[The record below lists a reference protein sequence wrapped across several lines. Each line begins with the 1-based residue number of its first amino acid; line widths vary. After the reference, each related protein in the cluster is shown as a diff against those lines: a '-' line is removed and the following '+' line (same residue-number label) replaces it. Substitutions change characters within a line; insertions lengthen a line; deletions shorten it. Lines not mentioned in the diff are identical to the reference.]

1 MFAINRIKNKIL
13 QYIIALL
20 LFDVILVAILENFFQ
35 NFFAAIPY
43 YRIVIIG
50 FTTLFFLPE
59 LVFGKI
65 KLNLKRITNEGLF
78 IFLWIAFA
86 VVELIFGLLK
96 GNPKVYIIA
105 DFVYIFFGGYLYL
118 IVGNKMKSN
127 SLNTANIERFTKWF
141 LLLIYPL
148 LFFNFTISE
157 VFFILIL
164 SLSYLFLIQKKYLL
178 LILALIPFFIQITN
192 SNRALLICFLT
203 LVLLYGSYK
212 LSIYIK
218 KQDRLLLITFL
229 LLFIVFFY
237 EEILT
242 ILFGFIPK
250 NTQLYYRLKQLL
262 EIINSGIDFNN
273 PYHISIAQR
282 LVEAKLVIQLW
293 LSDFTSFIFGC
304 GLGGVIDGALFID
317 KSVTD
322 TALLGSKSVHNIHL
336 LPFALIHKYGLL
348 GLVVFGMLIVELY
361 NSVKNIIKKDTD
373 PVFVFWNLIFVL
385 LVIYSLPAGSFL
397 WTTPLFW
404 IALVMKKRVR
414 YE

>member
-1 MFAINRIKNKIL
+1 MFAIKKIKNKIL
-13 QYIIALL
+13 NYVVALL
-20 LFDVILVAILENFFQ
+20 LFDVIIVLIIENLFD
-35 NFFAAIPY
+35 NTFASIPY
-43 YRIVIIG
+43 YRLAILI
-50 FTTLFFLPE
+50 FTFLFFLPE
-59 LVFGKI
+59 LLFINI
-65 KLNLKRITNEGLF
+65 KLNLKRISNEGLF
-78 IFLWIAFA
+78 VFLWSAFS
-86 VVELIFGLLK
+86 VIELVFGIVK

-105 DFVYIFFGGYLYL
+105 DFVYIIFGGYLYL
-118 IVGNKMKSN
+118 IVANKMKFN
-127 SLNTANIERFTKWF
+127 SLNDPSIEGFTKWF

-148 LFFNFTISE
+148 LIFSFTISE

-164 SLSYLFLIQKKYLL
+164 SLSYIFLIQKKYKL
-178 LILALIPFFIQITN
+178 LILTLIPFLIQITN

-203 LVLLYGSYK
+203 LVLLFGAYK
-212 LSIYIK
+212 LSLYIK
-218 KQDRLLLITFL
+218 KQDRVLLITFM

-262 EIINSGIDFNN
+262 EIINSGVDFNN

-282 LVEAKLVIQLW
+282 LVEAKLVTQLW
-293 LSDFTSFIFGC
+293 LSDFWSFIFGC

-317 KSVTD
+317 PSVTK

-336 LPFALIHKYGLL
+336 LPFALIHKYGLF
-348 GLVVFGMLIVELY
+348 GLVIFGMLLVEFY
-361 NSVKNIIKKDTD
+361 NSINSIIKKATNNI
-373 PVFVFWNLIFVL
+373 FVFWNCVFVL
-385 LVIYSLPAGSFL
+385 LFIYSLPAASFL
-397 WTTPLFW
+397 WATPLFW

>member
-1 MFAINRIKNKIL
+1 MFAIKKIKNKIL
-13 QYIIALL
+13 NYVVALL
-20 LFDVILVAILENFFQ
+20 LFDVIIVLIIENIFD
-35 NFFAAIPY
+35 NIFASIPY
-43 YRIVIIG
+43 YRLAILT
-50 FTTLFFLPE
+50 FTFLFFLPE
-59 LVFGKI
+59 LLFIKI
-65 KLNLKRITNEGLF
+65 KLNLKRISNEGLF
-78 IFLWIAFA
+78 VFLWSAFS
-86 VVELIFGLLK
+86 VIELVFGIVK

-105 DFVYIFFGGYLYL
+105 DFVYIIFGGYLYL
-118 IVGNKMKSN
+118 IVANKMKFN
-127 SLNTANIERFTKWF
+127 SLNDVSIEEFTKWF

-148 LFFNFTISE
+148 LFFSFTISE

-164 SLSYLFLIQKKYLL
+164 SLSYVFLIQKKYKL
-178 LILALIPFFIQITN
+178 LIVTLIPFFIQITN

-203 LVLLYGSYK
+203 LVLLFGAYK
-212 LSIYIK
+212 LSLYIK
-218 KQDRLLLITFL
+218 KQDRILLITFV
-229 LLFIVFFY
+229 LLFIIFFY

-262 EIINSGIDFNN
+262 EIINSGVDFNN

-293 LSDFTSFIFGC
+293 LSDFWSFIFGC
-304 GLGGVIDGALFID
+304 GLGGVIDGAFFID
-317 KSVTD
+317 PSVTK

-336 LPFALIHKYGLL
+336 LPFALIHKYGLF
-348 GLVVFGMLIVELY
+348 GLIVFGMLLVEFY
-361 NSVKNIIKKDTD
+361 NSINSIIKKATNS
-373 PVFVFWNLIFVL
+373 VFVFWNCVFVL
-385 LVIYSLPAGSFL
+385 LFIYSLPAASFL